1 MIEQIYYAVAL
12 TVYSIF
18 IIRFILSWIGA
29 DFDVEADVDV
39 SDVVSFKGLTHFLM
53 GFSGWLSVKSYITHN
68 VMWYDYLIALI
79 LGVIF
84 VILLYFV
91 YKFLISLET
100 KPQILF
106 GKQLIGKTGKIYVI
120 LESKDSI
127 KKYIITVG
135 NGLGTQEYPAKSNN
149 SYKLG
154 DEVVISD
161 YVNAY
166 KKKKKNDNNNINY
179 CRNICTSYNYDNYRT
194 IVTLSQMS

>member
-1 MIEQIYYAVAL
+1 MIEQIYYAIAL
-12 TVYSIF
+12 IVYSIF

-29 DFDVEADVDV
+29 DFDIDADVDI

-91 YKFLISLET
+91 YKLLISLET
-100 KPQILF
+100 KPQILS

-120 LESKDSI
+120 LEPEDTI

-166 KKKKKNDNNNINY
+166 YI
-179 CRNICTSYNYDNYRT
+179 S
-194 IVTLSQMS
+194 

>member
-29 DFDVEADVDV
+29 DFDIDADIDIG
-39 SDVVSFKGLTHFLM
+39 DVVSFKGLTHFLM

-91 YKFLISLET
+91 YKLLISLET

-106 GKQLIGKTGKIYVI
+106 GKQLIGKTGKIYII
-120 LESKDSI
+120 LEPEDSI

-166 KKKKKNDNNNINY
+166 YI
-179 CRNICTSYNYDNYRT
+179 I
-194 IVTLSQMS
+194 

>member
-1 MIEQIYYAVAL
+1 MIEQVYYAIAL
-12 TVYSIF
+12 IVYSIF

-29 DFDVEADVDV
+29 DFDIDADVDI
-39 SDVVSFKGLTHFLM
+39 SDVVSFKGFTHFLM

-120 LESKDSI
+120 LEPEDSI

-166 KKKKKNDNNNINY
+166 YI
-179 CRNICTSYNYDNYRT
+179 I
-194 IVTLSQMS
+194 

>member
-1 MIEQIYYAVAL
+1 MIEQVYYAIAL
-12 TVYSIF
+12 TVYSMF

-29 DFDVEADVDV
+29 DFDIDADVDI
-39 SDVVSFKGLTHFLM
+39 SDVVSFKGFTHFLM

-120 LESKDSI
+120 LEPEDSI

-135 NGLGTQEYPAKSNN
+135 NGLGNQEYPAKSNN

-166 KKKKKNDNNNINY
+166 YI
-179 CRNICTSYNYDNYRT
+179 I
-194 IVTLSQMS
+194 

>member
-18 IIRFILSWIGA
+18 IIRFILSWVGA
-29 DFDVEADVDV
+29 DFDIDADVDIG
-39 SDVVSFKGLTHFLM
+39 DVVSFKGLTHFLM

-79 LGVIF
+79 LGIIF

-91 YKFLISLET
+91 YKLLISLET

-120 LESKDSI
+120 LESEDSI

-166 KKKKKNDNNNINY
+166 YI
-179 CRNICTSYNYDNYRT
+179 I
-194 IVTLSQMS
+194 

>member
-1 MIEQIYYAVAL
+1 MIEQIYYAIAL

-18 IIRFILSWIGA
+18 IIRFILSWVGA
-29 DFDVEADVDV
+29 DFDVETDLDV
-39 SDVVSFKGLTHFLM
+39 SDIVSFKGLTHFLM
-53 GFSGWLSVKSYITHN
+53 GFSGWLSVKSYTTHN
-68 VMWYDYLIALI
+68 IMWYDYLIALI
-79 LGVIF
+79 LGIIF

-91 YKFLISLET
+91 YKLLISLET
-100 KPQILF
+100 KPQVLF
-106 GKQLIGKTGKIYVI
+106 GKQLIGKTGKIYII
-120 LESKDSI
+120 LEPEDSI

-166 KKKKKNDNNNINY
+166 YI
-179 CRNICTSYNYDNYRT
+179 I
-194 IVTLSQMS
+194 

>member
-29 DFDVEADVDV
+29 DFDIDADVDI
-39 SDVVSFKGLTHFLM
+39 SDVVSFKGFTHFLM

-79 LGVIF
+79 LGIIF

-91 YKFLISLET
+91 YKLLISLET
-100 KPQILF
+100 KPQILS

-120 LESKDSI
+120 LEPEDSI

-166 KKKKKNDNNNINY
+166 YI
-179 CRNICTSYNYDNYRT
+179 I
-194 IVTLSQMS
+194 

>member
-18 IIRFILSWIGA
+18 IIRFILSWVGA
-29 DFDVEADVDV
+29 DFDVDADVDV

-100 KPQILF
+100 KPQILS

-120 LESKDSI
+120 LEPEDSI

-166 KKKKKNDNNNINY
+166 YI
-179 CRNICTSYNYDNYRT
+179 I
-194 IVTLSQMS
+194 

>member
-18 IIRFILSWIGA
+18 IIRFILSWVGA
-29 DFDVEADVDV
+29 DFDIDADVDIG
-39 SDVVSFKGLTHFLM
+39 DVVSFKGLTHFLM

-100 KPQILF
+100 KPQILS

-120 LESKDSI
+120 LEPEDSI

-166 KKKKKNDNNNINY
+166 YI
-179 CRNICTSYNYDNYRT
+179 I
-194 IVTLSQMS
+194 

>member
-1 MIEQIYYAVAL
+1 MIEQIYYTVAL

-18 IIRFILSWIGA
+18 IIRFILSWVGA
-29 DFDVEADVDV
+29 DFDVDADVDV

-68 VMWYDYLIALI
+68 IMWYDYLIALI

-91 YKFLISLET
+91 YKLLISLET
-100 KPQILF
+100 KPQILS

-120 LESKDSI
+120 LEPEDSI

-166 KKKKKNDNNNINY
+166 YI
-179 CRNICTSYNYDNYRT
+179 I
-194 IVTLSQMS
+194 

>member
-1 MIEQIYYAVAL
+1 MIEQIYYAIAL
-12 TVYSIF
+12 IVYSIF
-18 IIRFILSWIGA
+18 IIRFILSWVGA

-39 SDVVSFKGLTHFLM
+39 SDIVSFKGLTHFLM
-53 GFSGWLSVKSYITHN
+53 GFSGWLSVKSYTTHN
-68 VMWYDYLIALI
+68 VMWYDYIIALI

-91 YKFLISLET
+91 YKLLISLET
-100 KPQILF
+100 KPQILS

-120 LESKDSI
+120 LEPEDSI

-135 NGLGTQEYPAKSNN
+135 NGLGTQEYQAKSNN

-166 KKKKKNDNNNINY
+166 YI
-179 CRNICTSYNYDNYRT
+179 I
-194 IVTLSQMS
+194 

>member
-29 DFDVEADVDV
+29 DFDIDADVDIG
-39 SDVVSFKGLTHFLM
+39 DVVSFKGLTHFLM

-120 LESKDSI
+120 LEPEDSI

-166 KKKKKNDNNNINY
+166 YI
-179 CRNICTSYNYDNYRT
+179 I
-194 IVTLSQMS
+194 

>member
-1 MIEQIYYAVAL
+1 MIEQVYYAIAL
-12 TVYSIF
+12 IVYSIF
-18 IIRFILSWIGA
+18 IIRFILSWVGA
-29 DFDVEADVDV
+29 DFDVDADIDIG
-39 SDVVSFKGLTHFLM
+39 DVVSFKGLTHFLM

-120 LESKDSI
+120 LEPEDSI

-166 KKKKKNDNNNINY
+166 YI
-179 CRNICTSYNYDNYRT
+179 I
-194 IVTLSQMS
+194 

>member
-18 IIRFILSWIGA
+18 IIRFILSWVGA
-29 DFDVEADVDV
+29 DFDVETDLDV
-39 SDVVSFKGLTHFLM
+39 SDIVSFKGLTHFLM

-79 LGVIF
+79 LGIIF

-91 YKFLISLET
+91 YKLLISLET
-100 KPQILF
+100 KPQILS

-120 LESKDSI
+120 LEPEDSI

-135 NGLGTQEYPAKSNN
+135 NGLGTQEYQAKSNN

-166 KKKKKNDNNNINY
+166 YI
-179 CRNICTSYNYDNYRT
+179 I
-194 IVTLSQMS
+194 

>member
-1 MIEQIYYAVAL
+1 MIEQVYYAIAL
-12 TVYSIF
+12 IVYSIF

-29 DFDVEADVDV
+29 DFDVDADIDIG
-39 SDVVSFKGLTHFLM
+39 DVVSLKGLTHFLM

-91 YKFLISLET
+91 YKLLISLET
-100 KPQILF
+100 KPQILS

-120 LESKDSI
+120 LEPEDSI

-166 KKKKKNDNNNINY
+166 YI
-179 CRNICTSYNYDNYRT
+179 I
-194 IVTLSQMS
+194 

>member
-18 IIRFILSWIGA
+18 IIRFILSWVGA
-29 DFDVEADVDV
+29 DFDTDADVDV

-53 GFSGWLSVKSYITHN
+53 GSSGWLSVKSYITHN

-79 LGVIF
+79 LGIIF

-100 KPQILF
+100 KPQILS
-106 GKQLIGKTGKIYVI
+106 GRQLIGKTGKIYVI
-120 LESKDSI
+120 LESKDSV

-166 KKKKKNDNNNINY
+166 YI
-179 CRNICTSYNYDNYRT
+179 I
-194 IVTLSQMS
+194 

>member
-1 MIEQIYYAVAL
+1 MIEQVYYAIAL

-29 DFDVEADVDV
+29 DFDIDADVDI
-39 SDVVSFKGLTHFLM
+39 SDVVSFKGFTHFLM

-68 VMWYDYLIALI
+68 IMWYDYLIALI

-120 LESKDSI
+120 LEPEDSI

-166 KKKKKNDNNNINY
+166 YI
-179 CRNICTSYNYDNYRT
+179 I
-194 IVTLSQMS
+194 

>member
-29 DFDVEADVDV
+29 DFDVDADIDIG
-39 SDVVSFKGLTHFLM
+39 DVVSFKGLTHFLM

-166 KKKKKNDNNNINY
+166 YI
-179 CRNICTSYNYDNYRT
+179 I
-194 IVTLSQMS
+194 

>member
-18 IIRFILSWIGA
+18 IIRFILSWVGA
-29 DFDVEADVDV
+29 DFDIDADVDI

-68 VMWYDYLIALI
+68 VMWYDYIIALI

-91 YKFLISLET
+91 YKLLISLET

-106 GKQLIGKTGKIYVI
+106 GKQLIGKTGKIYII
-120 LESKDSI
+120 LEPEDSI

-166 KKKKKNDNNNINY
+166 YI
-179 CRNICTSYNYDNYRT
+179 I
-194 IVTLSQMS
+194 

>member
-18 IIRFILSWIGA
+18 IIRFILSWVGA
-29 DFDVEADVDV
+29 AFDIDADVDI

-53 GFSGWLSVKSYITHN
+53 GSSGWLSVKSYITHN

-91 YKFLISLET
+91 YKLLISLET
-100 KPQILF
+100 KPQILS

-120 LESKDSI
+120 LEPEDSI

-166 KKKKKNDNNNINY
+166 YI
-179 CRNICTSYNYDNYRT
+179 I
-194 IVTLSQMS
+194 

>member
-18 IIRFILSWIGA
+18 IIRFILSWVGA
-29 DFDVEADVDV
+29 DFDIDADVDIG
-39 SDVVSFKGLTHFLM
+39 DVVSFKGLTHFLM

-79 LGVIF
+79 LGIIF

-91 YKFLISLET
+91 YKLLISLET

-106 GKQLIGKTGKIYVI
+106 GKQLIGKTGKIYVV
-120 LESKDSI
+120 LEPEDSI

-166 KKKKKNDNNNINY
+166 YI
-179 CRNICTSYNYDNYRT
+179 I
-194 IVTLSQMS
+194 

>member
-1 MIEQIYYAVAL
+1 MIEQIYYAVGL

-18 IIRFILSWIGA
+18 IIRFILSWVGA
-29 DFDVEADVDV
+29 DFDIDADVDIG
-39 SDVVSFKGLTHFLM
+39 DVVSFKGLTHFLM

-91 YKFLISLET
+91 YKLLISLET

-120 LESKDSI
+120 LEPEDSI

-166 KKKKKNDNNNINY
+166 YI
-179 CRNICTSYNYDNYRT
+179 I
-194 IVTLSQMS
+194 

>member
-1 MIEQIYYAVAL
+1 MIEQVYYAIAL
-12 TVYSIF
+12 IVYSIF

-29 DFDVEADVDV
+29 DFDIDADVDI
-39 SDVVSFKGLTHFLM
+39 SDVVSFKGFTHFLM

-100 KPQILF
+100 KPQILS

-120 LESKDSI
+120 LEPEDSI

-166 KKKKKNDNNNINY
+166 YI
-179 CRNICTSYNYDNYRT
+179 I
-194 IVTLSQMS
+194 

>member
-18 IIRFILSWIGA
+18 IIRFILSWVGA
-29 DFDVEADVDV
+29 DFDIDADIDI

-91 YKFLISLET
+91 YKLLISLET

-106 GKQLIGKTGKIYVI
+106 GKQLIGKTGKIYII
-120 LESKDSI
+120 LEPEDSI

-166 KKKKKNDNNNINY
+166 YI
-179 CRNICTSYNYDNYRT
+179 I
-194 IVTLSQMS
+194 